1 MIGGWGIEWGKG
13 GGREGLLM
21 LVVDVSEKPAWVIWA
36 SVTLYIRRLFGF
48 NEGYLRMFII
58 NHFPINAERE
68 HKVGN

>member
-1 MIGGWGIEWGKG
+1 MGQR

-21 LVVDVSEKPAWVIWA
+21 RVDVSEASAGVIWA
-36 SVTLYIRRLFGF
+36 SVTLYIRRLLFGF
-48 NEGYLRMFII
+48 NEGHLRMFII